1 MTGYDAALLLRQ
13 VITCRICSGLVLRV
27 VYDEHLEWHKTMTN
41 LPADEQRNRHELRA

>member
-1 MTGYDAALLLRQ
+1 VSAYDLPLLMRQ
-13 VITCRICSGLVLRV
+13 VLTCRICSAVVLRV